1 MSALRL
7 AFTLLA
13 GWLVAIWA
21 YYGLYISQVLSSAQA
36 LFVPKAGQVSTVRWP
51 GGFDD
56 LVAWTSDYVVT
67 LLPALLALIGI
78 TLLFAARRVSSS
90 RRRALLLVALWI
102 GIAPLFFL
110 VNYRVDMI
118 GKHLF
123 FTMLPVA
130 LAGGVAL
137 YRLSRQ
143 GRWGLALTSVA
154 LALVAWQGL
163 VFWVERLVRTSS

>member
-1 MSALRL
+1 
-7 AFTLLA
+7 
-13 GWLVAIWA
+13 
-21 YYGLYISQVLSSAQA
+21 LYISPVLASAQA
-36 LFVPKAGQVSTVRWP
+36 LLVPKPGQVPTVRWP
-51 GGFDD
+51 GGLGD

-67 LLPALLALIGI
+67 LLPALLALTGM
-78 TLLFAARRVSSS
+78 TLLFAARRVSSG

-137 YRLSRQ
+137 YRIGRQ
-143 GRWGLALTSVA
+143 GRWGLALASVA

-163 VFWVERLVRTSS
+163 VFWVERLVRTST